1 MKIAI
6 VGAGKVGSALGTGW
20 ARAGHQIT
28 FGVRDRGKAELQA
41 LCRRIGAEATTGTD
55 AARMAEIVVL
65 ALPWT
70 SAEAAVR
77 ALGDLAGRIV
87 MDCMNPLVFK
97 DGVVGLDRGY
107 STSGAEA
114 VQGWLPGARIVKA
127 FNQVGT
133 EMMTE
138 GARFAT
144 PPAMFLAGDDAGA
157 KQTVAGLVT
166 DLRFEPLDAGDL
178 AKSRL
183 LEPLAMVWINQAMFR
198 GLGRNWAFGVLR
210 PTA

>member
-28 FGVRDRGKAELQA
+28 FGVRDRSKAELQA
-41 LCRRIGAEATTGTD
+41 LCRRIDAEATTGAE
-55 AARMAEIVVL
+55 AAKVAEIVVL

-70 SAEAAVR
+70 SAEAAVQ
-77 ALGDLAGRIV
+77 ALGDLSGRIV

-97 DGVVGLDRGY
+97 DGALGLDRGF
-107 STSGAEA
+107 STSGAEV

-127 FNQVGT
+127 FNQVGA
-133 EMMTE
+133 ELMTE
-138 GARFAT
+138 GARFAS
-144 PPAMFLAGDDAGA
+144 PPVMFLAGDDTAA
-157 KQTVAGLVT
+157 KQTIAGLVT
-166 DLRFEPLDAGDL
+166 ELRFEPFDAGDL
-178 AKSRL
+178 TKSRL
-183 LEPLAMVWINQAMFR
+183 LEPLAMVWINQALFR